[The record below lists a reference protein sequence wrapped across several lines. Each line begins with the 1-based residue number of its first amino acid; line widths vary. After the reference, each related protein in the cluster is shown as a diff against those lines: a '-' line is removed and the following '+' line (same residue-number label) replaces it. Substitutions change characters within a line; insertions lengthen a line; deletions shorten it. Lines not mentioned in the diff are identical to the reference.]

1 MIPRIGHEENDMNP
15 KVTNIYTSLDNIN
28 RTSARKVTI
37 TGTVTFPDWDGAND
51 HIQGIAP
58 LNGTTA
64 DMGCIAGSSS
74 DGAYFATF
82 QASRVQAVRIWP
94 DRPQDYDHAG
104 GVQLLGS
111 ILPLSVESDN
121 EDDKAVVGFYDLSS
135 LAAPTLR
142 YRFDI
147 PGRKAS
153 ATAITNF
160 TSGST
165 EKALLA
171 VYEYDP
177 RYMRFYIAD
186 YNLVGGTSNPW
197 RETAY
202 YTGNVFDGDQYQNFA
217 MVTST
222 SNVIYLLGFR
232 EDEELHL
239 FEVQS
244 RNDPFQIT
252 GITRLRSYGGWEGSD
267 WRYGV
272 GAQIVNASQ
281 IRIFG
286 TDKDPSGS
294 ERDYKFNIYV
304 WS

>member
-1 MIPRIGHEENDMNP
+1 MNP
-15 KVTNIYTSLDNIN
+15 KVTDIFSCLNAIK
-28 RTSARKVTI
+28 RTSPRKVKV
-37 TGTVTFPDWDGAND
+37 TGTIRFPDSFGLND
-51 HIQGIAP
+51 HIQGVAP

-64 DMGCIAGSSS
+64 DTGCIAGSST

-82 QASRVQAVRIWP
+82 QSSQVRAVSIWP

-111 ILPLSVESDN
+111 LLPLSVESDN
-121 EDDKAVVGFYDLSS
+121 SNDKAVVGCYDLSNLS
-135 LAAPTLR
+135 APVLK
-142 YRFDI
+142 YRFNM

-160 TSGST
+160 TSGT
-165 EKALLA
+165 AEKALLA

-186 YNLVGGTSNPW
+186 YAAIQGNSSPW
-197 RETAY
+197 SETY
-202 YTGNVFDGDQYQNFA
+202 HYKGNVFDGDQYQNFA

-222 SNVIYLLGFR
+222 GNVIYLLGFR

-252 GITRLRSYGGWEGSD
+252 GIVHKGTYKGWSGSD

-272 GAQIVNASQ
+272 GAQIVSSSQ

-286 TDKDPSGS
+286 TDKDPKGS
-294 ERDYKFNIYV
+294 DRDYEFNLYV